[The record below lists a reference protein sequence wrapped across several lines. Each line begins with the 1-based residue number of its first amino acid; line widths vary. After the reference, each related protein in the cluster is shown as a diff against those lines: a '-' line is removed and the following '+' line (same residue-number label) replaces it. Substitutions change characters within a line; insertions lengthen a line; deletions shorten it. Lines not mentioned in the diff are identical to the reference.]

1 MNSFAFFASILAQAI
16 SAMPTTSSMLDM
28 EDMLDIPSMPPIPK
42 MPKIL
47 ISATIKDKKHYLLS
61 NQQFKCD
68 GNSRFTITLPNAQGR
83 HAYLYPVVQKNQN
96 IKLFKLT
103 HGKYVKSKRNK
114 KLSKGKNNGSKYR
127 SVLAKY
133 KIKKVSFTSN
143 NKNPKYSVY
152 IIPPKVSRRT
162 AQGKSHKLNVDIQ
175 ADFECRDKNNNIQ
188 RKVYNIPVAFTSNA
202 RT

>member
-16 SAMPTTSSMLDM
+16 SAMPITSSMLDM
-28 EDMLDIPSMPPIPK
+28 QDMFDVPFMPPMPK
-42 MPKIL
+42 MLKIL

-68 GNSRFTITLPNAQGR
+68 GNSRFTITLPNAKGQTR
-83 HAYLYPVVQKNQN
+83 IL
-96 IKLFKLT
+96 LFKLT

-114 KLSKGKNNGSKYR
+114 KLSK
-127 SVLAKY
+127 AKY

-162 AQGKSHKLNVDIQ
+162 AQGKPHKLNVDIQ